1 MDIPKHREIAAHE
14 AEKQNVRAPLRTARD
29 MEVLGV
35 KGDRDFQGASQAF
48 QNNPYRVLIIYNRDC
63 EGEMLE
69 RGPGEKVIG
78 GLHLLIR
85 YISA

>member
-1 MDIPKHREIAAHE
+1 
-14 AEKQNVRAPLRTARD
+14 
-29 MEVLGV
+29 MEVLAV
-35 KGDRDFQGASQAF
+35 NGDGDLQGASQAF

-63 EGEMLE
+63 EDEMLE
-69 RGPGEKVIG
+69 KGPGEKVIG